1 MSDEL
6 KIIANESGTF
16 EEYDDTYDI
25 TIHCESET
33 DQEQVLQI
41 LNGKNL
47 MDDMQQSIRAEL
59 DDLKRYVGY
68 LRDEFPEH
76 MGRHLYDQAANLVKD
91 TADDID
97 ATVRNLQKIL
107 WEE

>member
-1 MSDEL
+1 MSEEL
-6 KIIANESGTF
+6 KLIANESGTF

-33 DQEQVLQI
+33 DQEHVLQI

-47 MDDMQQSIRAEL
+47 TDDMQKSIRTEL

-68 LRDEFPEH
+68 LRDEFSEH
-76 MGRHLYDQAANLVKD
+76 MGRHLYAQAANLVKD
-91 TADDID
+91 TTDDID
-97 ATVRNLQKIL
+97 ATVRKLQKIL

>member
-1 MSDEL
+1 MSEEL
-6 KIIANESGTF
+6 KIIQNEDGAF
-16 EEYDDTYDI
+16 EEYDDTFDV
-25 TIHCESET
+25 TIHCESKA

-47 MDDMQQSIRAEL
+47 TDDMQQSIRAEL